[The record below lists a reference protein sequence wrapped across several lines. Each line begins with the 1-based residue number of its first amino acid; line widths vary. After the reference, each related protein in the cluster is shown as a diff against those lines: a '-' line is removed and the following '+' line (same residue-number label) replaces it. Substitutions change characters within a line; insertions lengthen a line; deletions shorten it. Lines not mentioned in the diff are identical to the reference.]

1 MCFPARRL
9 IRYKKVLSEETRPI
23 RDAQKPSKGCIAPQ
37 IITHTIIKMPP
48 DSLRHLSPPHRRVA
62 LFRFLLWILYFIY
75 FARSLTA
82 QEHILLSTLFIFF
95 LFYCVHAVEH
105 FSCERSFRERKYCIV
120 CAHKTMTFRH
130 MEKKPLFV
138 RIVPLIG

>member
-9 IRYKKVLSEETRPI
+9 SRYKKVLSEETRPI
-23 RDAQKPSKGCIAPQ
+23 RNAQKPSKGCIAPQ

-82 QEHILLSTLFIFF
+82 QGTHFIINTVYLLFILLRACCWSIFP
-95 LFYCVHAVEH
+95 VSAAP
-105 FSCERSFRERKYCIV
+105 SGRENIAL
-120 CAHKTMTFRH
+120 CALTKR
-130 MEKKPLFV
+130 
-138 RIVPLIG
+138 